1 MPIAPAAPRR
11 IVVDDVL
18 ATYDAGMEFLYHVLV
33 VLHFVGWAIVLGGY
47 FASMRTPALSKGVFH
62 GAATAAVAGIL
73 MVGVAEMGGLWDD
86 GGPSMTKIG
95 IKLVISLVI
104 AVLAF
109 LAVKKGD
116 KVSPA
121 LKHSIGALTLVNI
134 IVAVFV

>member
-1 MPIAPAAPRR
+1 
-11 IVVDDVL
+11 
-18 ATYDAGMEFLYHVLV
+18 MEFLYHVFT

-47 FASMRTPALSKGVFH
+47 FVSMRTPGLNKGVFH

-95 IKLVISLVI
+95 IKLVIAVII

-116 KVSPA
+116 KVTPG
-121 LKHSIGALTLVNI
+121 LKHTIGALTLVNI
-134 IVAVFV
+134 IIAVFVR

>member
-1 MPIAPAAPRR
+1 MPRR
-11 IVVDDVL
+11 RRHAGAFADDVSEN
-18 ATYDAGMEFLYHVLV
+18 YDVGMEFLYHVFT

-47 FASMRTPALSKGVFH
+47 FASMRTPELNKGVFH
-62 GAATAAVAGIL
+62 GAATAALAGIL

-86 GGPSMTKIG
+86 AGPSMAKIG
-95 IKLVISLVI
+95 VKLIIAVII

-116 KVSPA
+116 KVTPA